1 MAVTD
6 TDSLLAPEVRRA
18 EARRRRVL
26 LVLMILA
33 VLSVLVPFLF
43 WRGTWFGGAL
53 TEQEVGRYLADLENP
68 RHIQHALVQ
77 LSERIERGDTA
88 VQRWYPEMVRL
99 TDSTVPEIR
108 VTLAWVLG
116 TNPQSEEFHGA
127 LQELLKDPE
136 PLVRRNAAL
145 SLVRFGDASGRDE
158 LVAMLRLYTVQAT
171 TAGVV
176 RHRLEEG
183 NPVEQGTLLARVEGT
198 DQQATE
204 IRSPLPGTVQ
214 SRLVAEGTSVASGE
228 DLLVLAPGAEHAWE
242 ALRALYLVGER
253 EELQDV
259 ERFARSA
266 FPGIPAKVQQQAAWT
281 ADEIRRR
288 DQGKKP

>member
-1 MAVTD
+1 MTDRDSPPSGQIHPTAKRPRWHMA
-6 TDSLLAPEVRRA
+6 LLMA
-18 EARRRRVL
+18 L
-26 LVLMILA
+26 T

-43 WRGTWFGGAL
+43 WRGTWFGRAL
-53 TEQEVGRYLADLENP
+53 TEQEVGQYLSDASRP
-68 RHIQHALVQ
+68 RRIQHALVQ
-77 LSERIERGDTA
+77 IGERIERGDRS
-88 VQRWYPEMVRL
+88 VQRWYPEMVGL
-99 TDSTVPEIR
+99 AQSTLPEVR

-116 TNPQSEEFHGA
+116 ADPQSEEFHGA
-127 LQELLKDPE
+127 LQELLHDRE

-198 DQQATE
+198 DQRAAE

-228 DLLVLAPGAEHAWE
+228 DILVLAPGAEHAWE

-253 EELQDV
+253 EDLQDV

>member
-1 MAVTD
+1 MA
-6 TDSLLAPEVRRA
+6 LLMA
-18 EARRRRVL
+18 L
-26 LVLMILA
+26 T

-43 WRGTWFGGAL
+43 WRGTWFGRAL
-53 TEQEVGRYLADLENP
+53 SEQEVGQYLSDASRP
-68 RHIQHALVQ
+68 RRIQHALVQ
-77 LSERIERGDTA
+77 IGERIERGDRS
-88 VQRWYPEMVRL
+88 VQRWYPEMVGL
-99 TDSTVPEIR
+99 AQSTLPEVR

-116 TNPQSEEFHGA
+116 ADPQSEEFHGA
-127 LQELLKDPE
+127 LQELLHDRE

-198 DQQATE
+198 DQRAAE

-228 DLLVLAPGAEHAWE
+228 DILVLAPGAEHAWE

-253 EELQDV
+253 EDLQDV